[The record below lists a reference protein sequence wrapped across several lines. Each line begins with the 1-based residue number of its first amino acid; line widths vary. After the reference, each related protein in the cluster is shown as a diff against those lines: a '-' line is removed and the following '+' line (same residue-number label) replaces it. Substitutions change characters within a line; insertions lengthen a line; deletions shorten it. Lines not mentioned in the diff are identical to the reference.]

1 MNNPVCYLLV
11 MSLARLLRSFK
22 IFRGDVYMFLFKSL
36 VNAFYSCLMVAFII
50 WVGCLQGGETTVA
63 KSLKPF
69 VDSKVLAG
77 AVTLVADKEKVLS
90 FETVGYSN
98 VGNKVPMSEDNL
110 FWIAS
115 MSKPI
120 TGCAMMILVDEGKV
134 SLDDPVEKYLPEFKG
149 QMVVA
154 SRDANQV
161 VLKKPNHPITIRNIL
176 NHTSGLPFKS
186 PIENP
191 TLDLH
196 PLATRVQTYAMM
208 PLDFEPDTKYL
219 YSNCGINTAGRI
231 IEVVSGKPYEE
242 FMKSRIFDP
251 LGMKDTFSVPNAG
264 QISRIAKSYKGNR
277 DKSDIEETQIS
288 SLKYPLDDA
297 SRQPMPAGGFF
308 STARD
313 VGQFA
318 RMVLNGGT
326 LDGKKIL
333 SEKAVKVMTSKQT
346 GESITTGYGV
356 GFATNGKTAGHGGA
370 YSTNMTIDFEK
381 GLVFVF
387 MVQNAGWRTDEGKK
401 ILPAFMENASKFT
414 GK

>member
-1 MNNPVCYLLV
+1 
-11 MSLARLLRSFK
+11 
-22 IFRGDVYMFLFKSL
+22 MFLSRHMVHAFNCSL
-36 VNAFYSCLMVAFII
+36 MLAFII
-50 WVGCLQGGETTVA
+50 WVGCLQGAEALVA

-77 AVTLVADKEKVLS
+77 AVTLVANKEKVLS
-90 FETVGYSN
+90 IETVGYSN
-98 VGNKVPMSEDNL
+98 VASKTAMSEDTL

-149 QMVVA
+149 QMVVEKKDA
-154 SRDANQV
+154 SQV
-161 VLKKPNHPITIRNIL
+161 VLKKPAHPITIRNIL
-176 NHTSGLPFKS
+176 NHTSGMPFKTL
-186 PIENP
+186 IENP

-196 PLATRVQTYAMM
+196 PLATRVQSYAMV
-208 PLDFEPDTKYL
+208 PLDFEPDTKYQ

-242 FMKSRIFDP
+242 FMKTRIFDP
-251 LGMKDTFSVPNAG
+251 LGMKDTFSVPNAA
-264 QISRIAKSYKGNR
+264 QVSRIAKSYKGNR
-277 DKSDIEETQIS
+277 DKSDIEETLIS
-288 SLKYPLDDA
+288 SLRYPLDD
-297 SRQPMPAGGFF
+297 STRQPMPAGGFF
-308 STARD
+308 SSARD

-333 SEKAVKVMTSKQT
+333 SEKAVKAMTSKQT
-346 GESITTGYGV
+346 GESIATGYGV
-356 GFATNGKTAGHGGA
+356 GFSTNGKTAGHGGA

-387 MVQNAGWRTDEGKK
+387 MVQNAGWRNEEGKK
-401 ILPAFMENASKFT
+401 ILPAFMETASKSF